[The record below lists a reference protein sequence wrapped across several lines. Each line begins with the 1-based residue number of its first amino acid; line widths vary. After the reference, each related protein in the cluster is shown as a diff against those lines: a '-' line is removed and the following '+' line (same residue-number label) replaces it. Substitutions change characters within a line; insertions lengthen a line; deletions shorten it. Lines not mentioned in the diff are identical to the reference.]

1 MEEFEGPDCKFEFY
15 ASISPGV
22 GFHQYCCEEDF
33 FWELMQTEPDADEEP
48 ADWGGQPI
56 VLGTIRQP
64 PNWKYKALFGAA
76 PKCGP
81 SRVGVI
87 GNSTCQGKSFNEMG
101 VQGGLC
107 FPEPLEVIITEFT
120 STLSVF
126 LLGQSRTWI
135 LKVLG
140 GKRGRRERKGGPD
153 M

>member
-15 ASISPGV
+15 ASISPEV

-33 FWELMQTEPDADEEP
+33 VFEVTEREPDADEAP

-56 VLGTIRQP
+56 VLGSIRQP
-64 PNWKYKALFGAA
+64 PDWKYKALFGAA

-107 FPEPLEVIITEFT
+107 FPEPLEVIITDLT

-126 LLGQSRTWI
+126 LLGQSRTCG
-135 LKVLG
+135 V
-140 GKRGRRERKGGPD
+140 RVN
-153 M
+153 